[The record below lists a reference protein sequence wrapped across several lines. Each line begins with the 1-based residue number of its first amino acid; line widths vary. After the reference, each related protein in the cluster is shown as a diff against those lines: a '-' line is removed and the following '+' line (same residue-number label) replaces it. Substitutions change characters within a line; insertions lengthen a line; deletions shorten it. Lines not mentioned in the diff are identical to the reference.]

1 MMTLVLPCLTVILT
15 VILDAWTSP
24 TSTLDI
30 RTWFFSTYTKISVFR
45 QKRARSLAF
54 MTDDATAHGTVLLQL
69 EQDGL
74 RRK

>member
-1 MMTLVLPCLTVILT
+1 MLGHPPRPP
-15 VILDAWTSP
+15 WTYG
-24 TSTLDI
+24 
-30 RTWFFSTYTKISVFR
+30 RWFFSTYTKISVFR